1 MNNWSLLVHASRPV
15 RNFMAQCAVSKSMRP
30 AQNANALKRVLIL
43 LALVAAGV
51 FLAMGG
57 LVLHS
62 AATVDTLGEQAEH
75 RLVARALDRSQSQ
88 MGEDVASAAIW
99 TDAYLALGRGD
110 REWLQINFGDY
121 YADFMGHTITAVYD
135 ASGELALLSRDSEPV
150 GAAAET
156 PFLKAVAP
164 ILASVRRDSA
174 ILRGGEGG
182 ASLANFEAVSSAQ
195 SIVAAGDDIYLVAA
209 STVVPEQGEFLTGEP
224 FGVVISAQHIDTLIA
239 MLEQDLAIRRPAFVA
254 AVEQG
259 APAVVLQD
267 AHGTILG
274 ALTWTPE
281 KPGAGVLQQALP
293 FIAIVTLALILA
305 SCLLAMRVLRILDA
319 LARKRAKLS
328 RSLSELRTAR
338 DAAEQA
344 NVAKSQFLASMSH
357 EIRTPLNGMLGM
369 TQALKHG
376 SSLSP
381 DDTDKINVI
390 LASGETLTSLLN
402 DILDLSKIEAGKM
415 DIQPLDADIAELV
428 RQSTRLFEPL
438 AREKGLAFSIRNVGP
453 ALPVR
458 VDPVR
463 FQQCVA
469 NLVSNAVKFTSTGEV
484 AIESVV
490 EPVASGRRKVT
501 VTVRDT
507 GIGMTAETASRLFEN
522 FVQADGSTTRK
533 FGGTGLGLAITRRL
547 ARLMHGDV
555 LIQST
560 PGQGSVFTLTVE
572 CDAGEAITTPGSSL
586 QEARA
591 NEGPQ
596 PGRRV
601 LVVDDNATNRQV
613 VKLFLAPLGLVIEE
627 ARNGIEALACLE
639 RSPFDLVLLDV
650 HMPEMDGREC
660 IVRIRGSD
668 RSWRTIPVI
677 ALTAEA
683 MTGDR
688 ESLIAMGMSDYAAK
702 PIDRTALIALV
713 IRYLEGSSPVVAA
726 SEPPAG
732 EQDQASLDDLLADL
746 DQLMAAAKARDV
758 A

>member
-1 MNNWSLLVHASRPV
+1 MRTA
-15 RNFMAQCAVSKSMRP
+15 RNT
-30 AQNANALKRVLIL
+30 NALKRVLIL
-43 LALVAAGV
+43 LAVVVAGV
-51 FLAMGG
+51 FLVMGG

-62 AATVDTLGEQAEH
+62 AAAVDTLSEQAEH
-75 RLVARALDRSQSQ
+75 ALVARGLDRTQTQ
-88 MGEDVASAAIW
+88 LGEDVASAAIW

-110 REWLQINFGDY
+110 REWMQINFGDY

-135 ASGELALLSRDSEPV
+135 AKGELALLSRESEPV
-150 GAAAET
+150 TTAAEAG
-156 PFLKAVAP
+156 FLKAVAP

-182 ASLANFEAVSSAQ
+182 ASRANFEAVSATQ

-209 STVVPEQGEFLTGEP
+209 STVVPEQADVLTGEP
-224 FGVVISAQHIDTLIA
+224 FGVVISAQHIDTVLA
-239 MLEQDLAIRRPAFVA
+239 MLEEDLAIRLPTFVK
-254 AVEQG
+254 AVEPG
-259 APAVVLQD
+259 TPAVALRD
-267 AHGTILG
+267 AEGRILG
-274 ALTWTPE
+274 TLKWTPE

-293 FIAIVTLALILA
+293 FLAFVTMALILA
-305 SCLLAMRVLRILDA
+305 SCLLAIRVLRILDA

-328 RSLSELRTAR
+328 QSLSELRAAR

-344 NVAKSQFLASMSH
+344 SIAKSQFLASMSH
-357 EIRTPLNGMLGM
+357 EIRTPLNGILGM
-369 TQALKHG
+369 TQALRHAN
-376 SSLSP
+376 SLSP
-381 DDTDKINVI
+381 DDADKINVI

-415 DIQPLDADIAELV
+415 DIHPVNADITELV
-428 RQSTRLFEPL
+428 RQSTRLFEAL
-438 AREKGLAFSIRNVGP
+438 AREKGLAFSTRTEG
-453 ALPVR
+453 ATLPVR

-484 AIESVV
+484 AIDTVV
-490 EPVASGRRKVT
+490 EPLTSGQRKVT

-533 FGGTGLGLAITRRL
+533 FGGSGLGLAITRRL
-547 ARLMHGDV
+547 ARLMRGDV
-555 LIQST
+555 VVQST
-560 PGQGSVFTLTVE
+560 PGKGSVFTLTLE

-586 QEARA
+586 QEGRL

-627 ARNGIEALACLE
+627 ARNGIEALECLE
-639 RSPFDLVLLDV
+639 RSLFDLVLLDV

-660 IVRIRGSD
+660 IVRIRSSD

-683 MTGDR
+683 MSGDR
-688 ESLIAMGMSDYAAK
+688 ERLIAIGMSDYAAK
-702 PIDRTALIALV
+702 PIDRTALIAL
-713 IRYLEGSSPVVAA
+713 INRYLGGSPTVVAA
-726 SEPPAG
+726 PEPPTAA
-732 EQDQASLDDLLADL
+732 QDQESLDDLLSDL
-746 DQLMAAAKARDV
+746 DFLIAPAKAV

>member
-1 MNNWSLLVHASRPV
+1 MLPA
-15 RNFMAQCAVSKSMRP
+15 RNT
-30 AQNANALKRVLIL
+30 NALKRVLIL
-43 LALVAAGV
+43 LALVVAGV
-51 FLAMGG
+51 VLAMGG

-62 AATVDTLGEQAEH
+62 AAAVDTLGEQAEH
-75 RLVARALDRSQSQ
+75 RLVARGLDRSQSQ
-88 MGEDVASAAIW
+88 LGEDVASATIW
-99 TDAYLALGRGD
+99 TDAYLAVGRDD
-110 REWLQINFGDY
+110 REWMQINFGDY
-121 YADFMGHTITAVYD
+121 YADFMGHTITAVYGPN
-135 ASGELALLSRDSEPV
+135 GELVLLSRDSEPV
-150 GAAAET
+150 TAAAET
-156 PFLKAVAP
+156 PFLTAVAP
-164 ILASVRRDSA
+164 ILASVLRDSA
-174 ILRGGEGG
+174 ILRGSEGG
-182 ASLANFEAVSSAQ
+182 ASLTNFEAVSTAQ

-209 STVVPEQGEFLTGEP
+209 STVVPEQADVLTGKP
-224 FGVVISAQHIDTLIA
+224 FGVVISAQHIDTLIT
-239 MLEQDLAIRRPAFVA
+239 MLEQDLAIRRPAFVT
-254 AVEQG
+254 AVDQG
-259 APAVVLQD
+259 APSVALQD
-267 AHGTILG
+267 ANGTVLG

-293 FIAIVTLALILA
+293 FIAVVTLALVLA

-319 LARKRAKLS
+319 LARKRAKLN

-357 EIRTPLNGMLGM
+357 EIRTPLNGILGM

-376 SSLSP
+376 STLSK
-381 DDTDKINVI
+381 DDADKINVI

-415 DIQPLDADIAELV
+415 DIHPVDADITELV
-428 RQSTRLFEPL
+428 WQSTRLFEPL
-438 AREKGLAFSIRNVGP
+438 AREKGLDFSTRNEGP

-484 AIESVV
+484 AIDSVV
-490 EPVASGRRKVT
+490 EPLASGRRKVT

-547 ARLMHGDV
+547 ARLMRGDV
-555 LIQST
+555 LVQSA
-560 PGQGSVFTLTVE
+560 PEKGSIFTLTLE
-572 CDAGEAITTPGSSL
+572 CDAGEAVTTPGSGL
-586 QEARA
+586 QEARP
-591 NEGPQ
+591 NEGLRT
-596 PGRRV
+596 GRRV

-627 ARNGIEALACLE
+627 ACNGIEALACLE

-660 IVRIRGSD
+660 IVRIRNSD

-688 ESLIAMGMSDYAAK
+688 ENLIAIGMSDYAAK
-702 PIDRTALIALV
+702 PIDRTALIALI
-713 IRYLEGSSPVVAA
+713 IRYLEGGSPVIAAAEPTVA
-726 SEPPAG
+726 
-732 EQDQASLDDLLADL
+732 EQDQVSLDDLLADL
-746 DQLMAAAKARDV
+746 DQLIGPDKTRDV